1 MSIVQEQSIRTRKI
15 TNMWL
20 IILDL
25 DLAPGSELNMTEEP
39 TWPDSCQAREEQK
52 VHKSRLNV

>member
-1 MSIVQEQSIRTRKI
+1 
-15 TNMWL
+15 MWL

-52 VHKSRLNV
+52 VHKSHLNV